1 LRAFLWALDE
11 DDTSF
16 VAEDDEQEEKGADEA
31 ADEDEDDDDDEDADP
46 RESERGRLAGA
57 ADVSA
62 SRILWAR

>member
-1 LRAFLWALDE
+1 LWALDV
-11 DDTSF
+11 DDTRF
-16 VAEDDEQEEKGADEA
+16 VAEEDDEEEQGADEA
-31 ADEDEDDDDDEDADP
+31 ADEDEDDEDDEDADP